1 MRSKFDEELNFLN
14 IELTEMGELISER
27 VHGAVHALKDR
38 DIKTAKFV
46 MDNDDDVNDYERR
59 IEERAL
65 KLLLRQQPVAC
76 DLRFISSALK
86 MITDMERIGDH
97 AVDIAEIVLSMPESV
112 HDKSFEKLGKMSEA
126 SMEMLTE
133 SLKSFVTGDLT
144 LVDRVSRH
152 DEIVDHFFVEV
163 RKEVIE
169 EIRQGVADAEYAVDA
184 IMIAK
189 YLERIGDHA
198 ENISEWVA
206 FSITGVHVQK

>member
-1 MRSKFDEELNFLN
+1 MRSKFDEELNELN

-27 VHGAVHALKDR
+27 VHSAVHALMDH
-38 DIKTAKFV
+38 DLETAKFV
-46 MDNDDDVNDYERR
+46 MENDDDVDDYERL
-59 IEERAL
+59 IEKRAL

-97 AVDIAEIVLSMPESV
+97 AVDIAEIVTTMPENIN
-112 HDKSFEKLGKMSEA
+112 DESFEKLRKMSEA

-133 SLKSFVTGDLT
+133 SLKSFVTGDLS
-144 LVDRVSRH
+144 LVDRVSSH
-152 DEIVDHFFVEV
+152 DEMVDHFFVEV
-163 RKEVIE
+163 RREVIE
-169 EIRQGVADAEYAVDA
+169 AIRKDRAQAEYAIDA
-184 IMIAK
+184 IMISK